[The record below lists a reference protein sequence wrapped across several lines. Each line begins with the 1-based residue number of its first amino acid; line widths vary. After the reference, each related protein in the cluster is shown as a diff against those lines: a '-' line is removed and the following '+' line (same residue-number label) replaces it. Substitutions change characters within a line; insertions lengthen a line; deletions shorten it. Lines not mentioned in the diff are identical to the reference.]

1 MKKGTIGAA
10 FFGIALVIG
19 IICMFMCLVRIPNGY
34 VGDIPED
41 VAEQW
46 IIKAAIEDGSI
57 VCSESHKDTEVEKA
71 VSAGKAKVK
80 ETAKKKETTK
90 KKEES

>member
-1 MKKGTIGAA
+1 MFIAA
-10 FFGIALVIG
+10 NRRFKIRRADGSVFL
-19 IICMFMCLVRIPNGY
+19 IPNGY